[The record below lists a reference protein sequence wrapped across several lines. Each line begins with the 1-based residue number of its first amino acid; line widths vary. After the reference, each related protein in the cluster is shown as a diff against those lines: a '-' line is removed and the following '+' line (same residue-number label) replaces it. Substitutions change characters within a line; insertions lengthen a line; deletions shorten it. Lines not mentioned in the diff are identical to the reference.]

1 MISLKLQVFILKE
14 FENNWTVGD
23 FFLQTSSITFICSTD
38 VIARESM
45 VKEEAGVNPQDQAS
59 NNIQPETWVAALHC
73 PMRFLYT
80 PSDLLRSKSKI
91 NLINWSLASS
101 IWCWGWRY
109 KPHRYKRV
117 SFKWNIFLTV
127 CNSLHKNYL
136 IILILSMF
144 VSNIFP

>member
-59 NNIQPETWVAALHC
+59 NNIQTVELGSQQCIAQCAFYIPLQTFWGLKV
-73 PMRFLYT
+73 
-80 PSDLLRSKSKI
+80 KS
-91 NLINWSLASS
+91 
-101 IWCWGWRY
+101 
-109 KPHRYKRV
+109 
-117 SFKWNIFLTV
+117 T
-127 CNSLHKNYL
+127 
-136 IILILSMF
+136 
-144 VSNIFP
+144 

>member
-59 NNIQPETWVAALHC
+59 NNIQPVELGSQQCIAHC
-73 PMRFLYT
+73 VFYIPLQTFWGLKV
-80 PSDLLRSKSKI
+80 KS
-91 NLINWSLASS
+91 
-101 IWCWGWRY
+101 
-109 KPHRYKRV
+109 
-117 SFKWNIFLTV
+117 T
-127 CNSLHKNYL
+127 
-136 IILILSMF
+136 
-144 VSNIFP
+144 